1 MRAYNKYALIGIL
14 IFPIR
19 SNVCPIDAS
28 DRIHELAMRKVLKR
42 RKKKSSIASSP
53 KLHPPA

>member
-1 MRAYNKYALIGIL
+1 MRAYNKYALIKIF

-19 SNVCPIDAS
+19 SGVCPIDAS

-42 RKKKSSIASSP
+42 RKKEK
-53 KLHPPA
+53 